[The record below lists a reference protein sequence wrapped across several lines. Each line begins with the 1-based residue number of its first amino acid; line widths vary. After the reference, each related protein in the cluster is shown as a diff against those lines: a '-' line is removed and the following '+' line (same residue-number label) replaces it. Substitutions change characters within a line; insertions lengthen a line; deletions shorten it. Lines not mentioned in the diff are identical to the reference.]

1 MYLFLTEVS
10 IFVHNSLN
18 MENRRGQQKII
29 ITIKQGYEKAGT
41 DTQWLIKPCQ
51 CYLKAETDKTP
62 MQIQL
67 ESYQNL
73 HLLCTLA

>member
-41 DTQWLIKPCQ
+41 DAQWLIKPC
-51 CYLKAETDKTP
+51 
-62 MQIQL
+62 
-67 ESYQNL
+67 
-73 HLLCTLA
+73 